1 MQTMGLRGFGP
12 FSTQEMDRT
21 MRTKIEAKI
30 EVTGEGKVEDRSALL
45 LMLAYVEAECRRLG
59 AEGAAKHA
67 AMAAALV
74 PDQPRLGL
82 SLH

>member
-1 MQTMGLRGFGP
+1 MQTKP
-12 FSTQEMDRT
+12 E
-21 MRTKIEAKI
+21 IE
-30 EVTGEGKVEDRSALL
+30 TTDQTALV

-59 AEGAAKHA
+59 NEAAAMHA

-74 PDQPRLGL
+74 PGAAAAGRPAAGA